1 MDNVAVVDR
10 AKRIVG
16 IAYVVAALVVGV
28 FLARV
33 LQASFVWAGVN
44 DFDILGLTN
53 LSGALGYGVAAIV
66 AILVWRV
73 PRTRQVSLDIA
84 LELGRVTWPTMRETR
99 AATIAVIIASLV
111 AAVILGLFDIGWA
124 AIANWVYGTP
134 K

>member
-33 LQASFVWAGVN
+33 FQAAFVWGSVN
-44 DFDILGLTN
+44 DLDLLGLTS
-53 LSGALGYGVAAIV
+53 LSGALGYGIAALV
-66 AILVWRV
+66 AIFVWRI

-99 AATIAVIIASLV
+99 AATIAVIVASLV
-111 AAVILGLFDIGWA
+111 AAVILGLFDLGWA
-124 AIANWVYGTP
+124 TIANWVYGTP

>member
-28 FLARV
+28 FLSRV
-33 LQASFVWAGVN
+33 FQASFVWGSVN

-53 LSGALGYGVAAIV
+53 LSGALGYGIATVV

-99 AATIAVIIASLV
+99 AATVAVIIASLV
-111 AAVILGLFDIGWA
+111 AALILGLFDIGWA